1 MFYPTKPGSEEFQDN
16 ARHLKKIGRDFQKW
30 DSCQVLL
37 GDVHSSQ
44 ANNGGFKITPVN
56 MNKFKSPEAM
66 YDKDADYSLSG
77 SEPNQSLRSLDE
89 DHHHYEVDQQY
100 KRPKTTYV
108 QKKQTN
114 FVMLLE

>member
-37 GDVHSSQ
+37 GDHSSQ
-44 ANNGGFKITPVN
+44 ADNGGFKITPVN